1 MNTHTFTWQHVAE
14 DGRITRVV
22 YTSSA
27 DTLTEILADFESY
40 LRGCGYVFDGTVEIL
55 SPSFTRSE

>member
-1 MNTHTFTWQHVAE
+1 MNTHTFTWQHVAQ

-27 DTLTEILADFESY
+27 DTLTEVLADFESY
-40 LRGCGYVFDGTVEIL
+40 LKGCGFMFDGDVNI
-55 SPSFTRSE
+55 TRPE